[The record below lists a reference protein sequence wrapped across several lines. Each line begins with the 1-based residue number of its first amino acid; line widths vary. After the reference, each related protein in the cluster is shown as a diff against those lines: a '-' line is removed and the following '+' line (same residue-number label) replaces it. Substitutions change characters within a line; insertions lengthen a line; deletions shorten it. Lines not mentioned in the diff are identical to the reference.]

1 MTIFQYTREVE
12 ISDSDLK
19 GIVDLAKEMIPRYK
33 NILPWYTEDRVIGL
47 AISKYGNDNWEYQ
60 KNLQVCYIEE
70 QLIDKIKEIMAE
82 ET

>member
-12 ISDSDLK
+12 ISDHDLK
-19 GIVDLAKEMIPRYK
+19 DIVDLAKEMIPQYK
-33 NILPWYTEDRVIGL
+33 NILPWYTKDRVIGL

-70 QLIDKIKEIMAE
+70 QLIDKIKEIME
-82 ET
+82 KED